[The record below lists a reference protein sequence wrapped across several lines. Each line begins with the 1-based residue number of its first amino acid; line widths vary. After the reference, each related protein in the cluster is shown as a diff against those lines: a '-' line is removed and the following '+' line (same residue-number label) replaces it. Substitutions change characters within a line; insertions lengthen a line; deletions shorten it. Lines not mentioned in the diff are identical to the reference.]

1 MQYQPTV
8 CIYYTCGE
16 GETAVSADY
25 VSMDKKNL
33 YIYIIPAAMVKL
45 QYQPTEML
53 QKK

>member
-8 CIYYTCGE
+8 CICYTCGE

-25 VSMDKKNL
+25 VSMDKKKTNS
-33 YIYIIPAAMVKL
+33 IYPAAMVKL